1 MQKNSTAPAVYK
13 FGLQDV
19 RVVARD
25 GEPWFVAAD
34 VCKALSL
41 SNPSEALRHLDPDE
55 RDTLSSTEGIHS
67 GPGNPQVN
75 IVSESGM
82 YTLVLRCRD
91 AVKPGTV
98 PHRFRKWVT
107 SEVLPSVRKA
117 GTYVSSDT
125 PNDPLALLYQALES
139 GRWLLSTDGRRLTLK
154 PVRSDAHIIADEQFA
169 AVIGEP
175 GIVSDRFLP
184 GIIAAAAER
193 LSHLGQFQPKE
204 IH

>member
-1 MQKNSTAPAVYK
+1 MQKHSTAPAVYK
-13 FGLQDV
+13 FGLQEV
-19 RVVARD
+19 RVVMRD
-25 GEPWFVAAD
+25 DEPWFVAAD
-34 VCKALSL
+34 VCAALEIANSRD
-41 SNPSEALRHLDPDE
+41 ALLKLDGDE
-55 RDTLSSTEGIHS
+55 KDVGLTDTLGGKQE
-67 GPGNPQVN
+67 VA

-107 SEVLPSVRKA
+107 AEVLPAIRKT
-117 GTYVSSDT
+117 GSYVSSDT

-139 GRWLLSTDGRRLTLK
+139 GRWLLSTEDSRLMLK
-154 PVRSDAHIIADEQFA
+154 PISSDAYIMTEEQFA
-169 AVIGEP
+169 DVIGEP
-175 GIVSDRFLP
+175 GIVSVRLLP